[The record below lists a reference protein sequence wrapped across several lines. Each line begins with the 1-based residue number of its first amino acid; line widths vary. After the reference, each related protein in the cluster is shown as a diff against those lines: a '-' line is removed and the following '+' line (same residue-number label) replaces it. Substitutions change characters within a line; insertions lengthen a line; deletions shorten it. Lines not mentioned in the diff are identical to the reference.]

1 MSEAKREILIPA
13 LQISCVLGHSFHTWS
28 DNLRAQFQPS
38 LTACTELKCQPEVK
52 AWCLFWAC
60 IQPWAHIWSS
70 RFPGFV
76 GRFSRSFSLMCLLL
90 QPVPPQAFWS
100 VCCLSVCHPLPQV
113 AFTTVFIFK
122 YFQPTPSGRPSQPE
136 KVLKARP
143 CTDSLAPHR

>member
-1 MSEAKREILIPA
+1 MSEAKRAILIPA

-38 LTACTELKCQPEVK
+38 LTACTELKCQPGVK

-76 GRFSRSFSLMCLLL
+76 GSFSRSFSLMCLLL

-100 VCCLSVCHPLPQV
+100 VCCLSVTPCPKWLLLPYS
-113 AFTTVFIFK
+113 FLNIFNQHHLGGHHNLRK
-122 YFQPTPSGRPSQPE
+122 FWRQ
-136 KVLKARP
+136 
-143 CTDSLAPHR
+143 APALIA